1 MAKRINGA
9 LLYLRRVG
17 LTVLRRIR
25 VGADIVWERP
35 QTSIGLTLDTLN
47 FVFDDRTAQTV
58 TVVYDSF
65 GEFSSITNPDP
76 IRWNVGVGTEAASG
90 LFQRSRVITITP
102 LADNTGADRITQQ
115 ILINFQDMGIGTITV
130 NQGAQ
135 PQLSGITLTDSQST
149 NSAVAG
155 GTLDVDYISAGAVNN
170 TITLTV
176 AGDTD
181 AEWTYT
187 VTGGI
192 LSPTDTNTRTLP
204 GQNTVSF
211 NLVENTTTSVRFGTL
226 TVTNARNSSNTFSI
240 TIEQTADGQPVLIAS
255 AGNASPVIGDT
266 INYTATVTGGD
277 LPIVVT
283 WYSNAELTAVLD
295 TDTITGTN
303 RTVTYSETA
312 GSTMITRYVRAVD
325 TDGDTSNTVT
335 IVVSPTGGTVTIAPI
350 ANIAW
355 NTATTALSW
364 TSTNGS
370 NGSYRLVRQGGNASI
385 YGTPTVPVFNAG
397 TNTWTANIV
406 SIADFDTSLTVQRV
420 IRFNLIFTNQ
430 GADISA
436 GLIQFTKTP
445 RPEVPCTFP
454 NGAAPTIDFDA
465 TTITFT
471 VQHDVLRT
479 NFVLSD
485 PSSTD
490 QDIWTPARLAA
501 ATGTAPTTTGIS
513 GNITLSDNSVV
524 GAAQYA
530 VRRDITINMGT
541 ANSLQT
547 VRMDQIQIQT
557 IT

>member
-1 MAKRINGA
+1 MAKRINGIP
-9 LLYLRRVG
+9 LF
-17 LTVLRRIR
+17 LRRIGLR
-25 VGADIVWERP
+25 VFRAIRSGSNIIWERP
-35 QTSIGLTLDTLN
+35 MATLSLTNDNLTFEDLTP
-47 FVFDDRTAQTV
+47 QTV
-58 TVVYDSF
+58 IIGYDYF
-65 GEFSSITNPDP
+65 GIFTGVTNPDST
-76 IRWNVGVGTEAASG
+76 RWSVTVGPETAQGIF
-90 LFQRSRVITITP
+90 LRNRIITIAP
-102 LADNTGADRITQQ
+102 LIENRDADTITQQ
-115 ILINFQDMGIGTITV
+115 IFINFEDMGLGTITV
-130 NQGAQ
+130 NQGGQ

-176 AGDTD
+176 AGDTG
-181 AEWTYT
+181 AEWTYA
-187 VTGGI
+187 VTGVI

-283 WYSNAELTAVLD
+283 WYSNAQLTAVLD

-312 GSTMITRYVRAVD
+312 GSAMITRYVRAVD

-370 NGSYRLVRQGGNASI
+370 NGSYRLERQGGNASI
-385 YGTPTVPVFNAG
+385 YGTPTVPVFNSG

-454 NGAAPTIDFDA
+454 NGTTPTIDFDDTA
-465 TTITFT
+465 ITFT

-541 ANSLQT
+541 ANNLST

-557 IT
+557 LT